1 MAWPE
6 LNRVTCFG
14 FPKSYLPAIAEAMA
28 RKEVK
33 WGKSSLFASSGSA
46 EFEWAGCTWQLSENF
61 ELVDS
66 VSLLKGKP
74 NIEDLTAAVLV
85 YK

>member
-1 MAWPE
+1 MAWPDF
-6 LNRVTCFG
+6 NSVTCVG

-33 WGKSSLFASSGSA
+33 WGKGSLFASSCIA
-46 EFEWAGCTWQLSENF
+46 QFDWAGCTWELCENF
-61 ELVDS
+61 ELVHS
-66 VSLLKGKP
+66 VSLLKGTP
-74 NIEDLTAAVLV
+74 NSEDLTAAVLV

>member
-14 FPKSYLPAIAEAMA
+14 FPKSYLPAIVNAIKK
-28 RKEVK
+28 KEVK

-46 EFEWAGCTWQLSENF
+46 EFKWSGCTWQLCENF
-61 ELVDS
+61 ELVHS
-66 VSLLKGKP
+66 VSLLKGTP
-74 NIEDLTAAVLV
+74 SSEDLTAAVLV
-85 YK
+85 HE